1 MKRFILIL
9 LAMLLLTGC
18 GAQEVKDVKL
28 DSSFVIVCEEAGMQ
42 AALSLQTTIKQK
54 CAMELEIVSQAP
66 KDARTITVAVDGSL
80 KEGQYRTRIVGG
92 NVAIE
97 AQSSLALV
105 MAMRNI
111 REIWVADDGVLP
123 LTEKLCADLSGS
135 IDLKNAPFLV
145 LTQNIRYADDEGG
158 NMVVQRAP
166 RFLKLV
172 QEYLPDIICLQEDN
186 SIWSGITDKMLLE
199 NYGAAGTFSGGKDS
213 TTGNRQAIF
222 FRADR
227 YELVEEGA
235 VWLSDT
241 PDVPMSKLE
250 DSKSCRHCTWAVLK
264 DNLTGKEL
272 FVCNTHLD
280 TRSDEVRLA
289 QLEILYTQ
297 LSSYMEKYPTIFC
310 GDFNARPDSGVYAR
324 VAENMSDPHVTAAV
338 KLSSGDATY
347 TDYGRSDDP
356 RRLDYLFYNDRLTA
370 NRYRVMTDQYDGYI
384 SDHFGVTTEYSFTP

>member
-1 MKRFILIL
+1 MKRFMLCL
-9 LAMLLLTGC
+9 LALLLLVGC
-18 GAQEVKDVKL
+18 GAQEIKDVKIN
-28 DSSFVIVCEEAGMQ
+28 DSFVIVCEDEGMQ

-66 KDARTITVAVDGSL
+66 KDAKTITVAVDTSM

-111 REIWVADDGVLP
+111 REIWVVDGAVLP
-123 LTEKLCADLSGS
+123 LSEKLCADLSGS

-186 SIWSGITDKMLLE
+186 SIWSGITDKMLLG
-199 NYGAAGTFSGGKDS
+199 NFGAAGTFSGGKD
-213 TTGNRQAIF
+213 TTKGNRQAIF
-222 FRADR
+222 FRTDR

-264 DNLTGKEL
+264 DNLTEEEL
-272 FVCNTHLD
+272 FVCNVHLD
-280 TRSDEVRLA
+280 TSSEEVRVRQLTILQA
-289 QLEILYTQ
+289 QLG
-297 LSSYMEKYPTIFC
+297 SYMEQHPTVFC
-310 GDFNARPDSGVYAR
+310 GDFNAQPDGQVYAT
-324 VAENMSDPHVTAAV
+324 ATQSFTDPHVNAAV
-338 KLSSGDATY
+338 KLSSIEITCDK
-347 TDYGRSDDP
+347 YGTWETP
-356 RRLDYLFYNDRLTA
+356 KRLDYLFYNDRLTA
-370 NRYRVMTDQYDGYI
+370 NRYRVMTDLYDGYI
-384 SDHFGVTTEYSFTP
+384 SDHFGVTTEYSFVP